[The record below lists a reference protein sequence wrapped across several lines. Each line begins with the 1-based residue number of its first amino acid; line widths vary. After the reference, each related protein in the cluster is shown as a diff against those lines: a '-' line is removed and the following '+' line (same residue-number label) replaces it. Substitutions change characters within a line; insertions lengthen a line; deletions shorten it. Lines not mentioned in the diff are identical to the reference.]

1 MYLERM
7 LHRHTIPRSKL
18 SMALTMGVY
27 DERIAERDVEDESCR
42 NEVNCL
48 EIDKYQGY

>member
-7 LHRHTIPRSKL
+7 LHRHTIPRSEVSL
-18 SMALTMGVY
+18 ALRIGVY
-27 DERIAERDVEDESCR
+27 DERVAERYVEHERCCH
-42 NEVNCL
+42 EVNCL